1 MPDLSSGS
9 QSKTQAKRNFVL
21 GLFTTTR
28 TAPNTKAVSGSVDGV
43 DHAVDLDNNQGSRP
57 PSWKRSQ
64 NKEPPESQPTMQR
77 STSSSTAS
85 VLSRS
90 SSISQSVRSSWAQS
104 NFSQSVRNSWSQSSN
119 PDMQTNTVQPSRVGY
134 TPKRAKSGFLM
145 SATPL
150 ADRKG
155 A

>member
-1 MPDLSSGS
+1 MPDLNSGS
-9 QSKTQAKRNFVL
+9 QPKTQAKRNFVL

-28 TAPNTKAVSGSVDGV
+28 TPTNTKEVSGSVDRV
-43 DHAVDLDNNQGSRP
+43 DHALDLHNQDSRP
-57 PSWKRSQ
+57 PSWQCNQDWVPS
-64 NKEPPESQPTMQR
+64 ESRPGMQR

-85 VLSRS
+85 VFSRT
-90 SSISQSVRSSWAQS
+90 SSISQSIRTSWTQT

-119 PDMQTNTVQPSRVGY
+119 PDIQTNTVQPSRVGY

-155 A
+155 R